1 MTPRRP
7 LDTTYLDQHGRQWL
21 VRVKVPDR
29 LRPILGVSKL
39 VVPLHT
45 DSLAIANRDK
55 HKHVHALKQRLAEA
69 ELELRRMDR
78 AKGKTPAVDPLV
90 VEALGWR
97 ESFAQE
103 EDGDGYTSTALEA
116 RWEEVAKAQGEE
128 RADMLAEIATGRGT
142 PLGPMADQWL
152 KAKTLKPRQRMD
164 YRRGVAKLE
173 AWLLTKDLSPTIEAT
188 TRRIA
193 SDYRDS
199 FVKAGVHPKT
209 ASKDISILSGLW
221 GYAEQ
226 QGVVEVN
233 VWRGLSFPKTGATGS
248 ARKRPV
254 SDTELA
260 TILTSS
266 APSPVLRDAIVL
278 LALGGMRCEELARMR
293 VGDLKDLDTPTPWV
307 DLKGSKTEAARRS
320 LPIHSQALSIYLR
333 RAEGKPDDAYI
344 LHELPTPPEDSAME
358 RGQRLTKEF
367 GRVRDRLG
375 IGEREDGARQ
385 GNCDLHGLRRRFAT
399 KAEQSGHGENLIAS
413 LLGHQRPGMT
423 FGRYSA
429 GPLLGQLKVV
439 VESVVIPAHSGASA
453 S

>member
-1 MTPRRP
+1 MPKR
-7 LDTTYLDQHGRQWL
+7 LDTTYLDQHGRQYR

-29 LRPILGVSKL
+29 LRPVLGVSKL

-69 ELELRRMDR
+69 EIELRRVDR

-90 VEALGWR
+90 AEGLEWR
-97 ESFAQE
+97 QSFKDD
-103 EDGDGYTSTALEA
+103 DGDGNASTALEA

-128 RADMLAEIATGRGT
+128 RADMLAEIATGKAT

-152 KAKTLKPRQRMD
+152 EAKTLKPRQRMD

-173 AWLLTKDLSPTIEAT
+173 VWLLTKELSPTIEAT
-188 TRRIA
+188 SRRIA

-199 FVKAGVHPKT
+199 FVKAGTHPKT

-260 TILTSS
+260 TILASS

-293 VGDLKDLDTPTPWV
+293 VGDLKDLDMSLPWV
-307 DLKGSKTEAARRS
+307 DLRGSKTAAARRS
-320 LPIHSQALSIYLR
+320 LPIHSRALSIYLR
-333 RAEGKPDDAYI
+333 RAEGKGADDYL

-385 GNCDLHGLRRRFAT
+385 GNCDLHGLRRRWIT
-399 KAEQSGHGENLIAS
+399 KAEQAGHQENLIAS
-413 LLGHQRPGMT
+413 CVGHQRPGMT

-429 GPLLGQLKVV
+429 GPLLEQLRVV
-439 VESVVIPAHSGASA
+439 VEAVKLPSF
-453 S
+453 